1 MEGNNILTNKTQ
13 IRNHIINFNNDI
25 YFQRLQT
32 LYYSKSFAEIL
43 SVSRRETSHSSFLAW
58 ILNSGESHSLG
69 TLPLQKLLEIISI
82 RYNYN
87 GEDLNTKLFNL
98 ILTEKYTITSISIE
112 TEKTI
117 ANVGRIDIYIKTS
130 LLTEKNESITINI
143 IIENKVESKENNNQT
158 NRYYNHF
165 NRTNSHESNI
175 FVYLTPKT
183 TFELNQSN
191 ETESINN
198 NFIQINYQIL
208 VDYLFEPIL
217 NQNIA
222 ERTKFIIKEYL
233 LSLSQPALAEKGVI
247 NKQKQGYIMALGK
260 DEKEL
265 LSNFWRKNEKLII
278 SALYAISIDE
288 TQDELVRETTGKA
301 LSALSSSDRDYS
313 TINLFINNIQYK
325 TSFKKSDIGY
335 YTIQLLEENEL
346 INNEIF
352 NFLREDRSCNFQ
364 LIKRKEEIITETE
377 QKKYRVNGKA
387 ELIFNGEHYYIA
399 RNWGKVNGID
409 NTEKFIEKITS
420 RFPNITYTRN
430 S

>member
-1 MEGNNILTNKTQ
+1 M
-13 IRNHIINFNNDI
+13 
-25 YFQRLQT
+25 
-32 LYYSKSFAEIL
+32 
-43 SVSRRETSHSSFLAW
+43 
-58 ILNSGESHSLG
+58 
-69 TLPLQKLLEIISI
+69 
-82 RYNYN
+82 
-87 GEDLNTKLFNL
+87 
-98 ILTEKYTITSISIE
+98 
-112 TEKTI
+112 
-117 ANVGRIDIYIKTS
+117 
-130 LLTEKNESITINI
+130 
-143 IIENKVESKENNNQT
+143 
-158 NRYYNHF
+158 
-165 NRTNSHESNI
+165 
-175 FVYLTPKT
+175 
-183 TFELNQSN
+183 
-191 ETESINN
+191 
-198 NFIQINYQIL
+198 
-208 VDYLFEPIL
+208 
-217 NQNIA
+217 
-222 ERTKFIIKEYL
+222 
-233 LSLSQPALAEKGVI
+233 SQPALAEKGVI